1 MILGT
6 LGYQKEKKG
15 IKSIHFFKF
24 EDNKVVEKEYFELQD
39 RVRDIIYD
47 DELDIFY
54 IWTDSTASI
63 SVLKKI

>member
-6 LGYQKEKKG
+6 LGYQKDREG

-24 EDNKVVEKEYFELQD
+24 EDNKVAEREYFELND

-47 DELDIFY
+47 DEQDLFY
-54 IWTDSTASI
+54 LWTDSTASI